1 MANKFNDIDES
12 KIIKKKSN
20 ESKEE
25 VKEKVQQVK
34 VQAKVQAKVQTKV
47 TVKPEEKVTKVN
59 VTPRVEAKKVEVKP
73 ENVQTKPE
81 NIQVKQEEKIV
92 VKQEDKVVAKPVEH
106 KKMVEDKVVVS
117 EPIIKKENKVEPQIA
132 KTAGKVETQIAKT
145 AAKVETK
152 NKEINVS
159 EKIEKKSSF
168 PVFNVDPVT
177 KSTTPVSNFNYN
189 SQKKKTMNLNVPTD
203 QLKRIKY
210 DTEKCINEITL
221 DIIILNNLI
230 NKNDE
235 YCDYYKNKLANLK
248 NELNFYK
255 QKKLT
260 IQALL
265 K

>member
-59 VTPRVEAKKVEVKP
+59 VTPKVEAKKVEVKP

-117 EPIIKKENKVEPQIA
+117 EPIVKKENKVEPQ
-132 KTAGKVETQIAKT
+132 VAKT
-145 AAKVETK
+145 AAKAETK

>member
-59 VTPRVEAKKVEVKP
+59 VTPKVEVKKVEVKP
-73 ENVQTKPE
+73 ENV
-81 NIQVKQEEKIV
+81 QVKQEEKIV
-92 VKQEDKVVAKPVEH
+92 VKQEDKVVTKPVKH

-117 EPIIKKENKVEPQIA
+117 EPIVKKENKVEPQ
-132 KTAGKVETQIAKT
+132 VAKT
-145 AAKVETK
+145 AAKAETK

-168 PVFNVDPVT
+168 PIFNVDPVT

>member
-59 VTPRVEAKKVEVKP
+59 VTPKVEAKKVEVKP
-73 ENVQTKPE
+73 ENIQTKPE
-81 NIQVKQEEKIV
+81 NVQVKQEEKIV

-117 EPIIKKENKVEPQIA
+117 EPIVKKENKVEPQ
-132 KTAGKVETQIAKT
+132 VAKT
-145 AAKVETK
+145 AAKAETK

-168 PVFNVDPVT
+168 PVFNVDPIT

>member
-34 VQAKVQAKVQTKV
+34 VQAKVQTKV

-59 VTPRVEAKKVEVKP
+59 VTPKVEAKKVEVKP
-73 ENVQTKPE
+73 ENVQTK
-81 NIQVKQEEKIV
+81 QEEKIV
-92 VKQEDKVVAKPVEH
+92 VKQEDKVVIKPVEH
-106 KKMVEDKVVVS
+106 KKMVEDKVIVS
-117 EPIIKKENKVEPQIA
+117 EPIVKKENKVEPQ
-132 KTAGKVETQIAKT
+132 VAKT
-145 AAKVETK
+145 AAKAETK

-168 PVFNVDPVT
+168 PIFNVDPVT

>member
-59 VTPRVEAKKVEVKP
+59 VAPKVEAKKVEVKP
-73 ENVQTKPE
+73 ENVQTK
-81 NIQVKQEEKIV
+81 QEEKIV
-92 VKQEDKVVAKPVEH
+92 VKQEDKVVTKPVEH
-106 KKMVEDKVVVS
+106 KKMVEDKVIVS
-117 EPIIKKENKVEPQIA
+117 EPIIKKENKVEPQVA
-132 KTAGKVETQIAKT
+132 KTA
-145 AAKVETK
+145 TK